1 MPVDPAEFAAALGQY
16 AAGVCLLTVQ
26 DDIDDV
32 GTTVSSVMSVS
43 ARPPLVAVG
52 LAAGGYPAEVL
63 EEVGRCGLTV
73 LAARHAI
80 VASRFAS
87 AGRPSARHLLESV
100 PGTRGS
106 GGGAVPLRGGPAP
119 LGCPAGRPSARHL
132 LESVPWTRGSGSG
145 AILLRDGL
153 AALDCRLERL
163 VEAGDHA
170 LALLAVEDVP
180 VLNPSAAPL
189 LRLRGRYVNESGDV
203 AGRA

>member
-100 PGTRGS
+100 P
-106 GGGAVPLRGGPAP
+106 
-119 LGCPAGRPSARHL
+119 
-132 LESVPWTRGSGSG
+132 WTRGPVSD
-145 AILLRDGL
+145 AILLEDGL
-153 AALDCRLERL
+153 AALDCRLERTL
-163 VEAGDHA
+163 DAGDHL
-170 LALLAVEDVP
+170 LALLSVEAVP
-180 VLNPSAAPL
+180 VLDPSGRPL
-189 LRLRGRYVNESGDV
+189 LRLRGRFVDEGGGL
-203 AGRA
+203 AGRG